1 VFSTGLFALEQ
12 RTVTSHDVPITTNF
26 RFANAS
32 QYVDGRAFMK
42 SLAIRD
48 YNLDYPLG
56 TTETFAYQTFN
67 ASRADLRKC
76 AWNFVFDVQT
86 CRTA

>member
-1 VFSTGLFALEQ
+1 
-12 RTVTSHDVPITTNF
+12 
-26 RFANAS
+26 
-32 QYVDGRAFMK
+32 MK